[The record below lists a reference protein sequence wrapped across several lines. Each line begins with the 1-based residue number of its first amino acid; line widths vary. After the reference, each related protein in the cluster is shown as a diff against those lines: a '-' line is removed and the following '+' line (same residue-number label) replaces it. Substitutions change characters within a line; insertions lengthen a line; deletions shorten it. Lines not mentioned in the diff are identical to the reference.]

1 MKSPALILVSPGNGQ
16 QWSWWERER
25 GVGRNLAPECEI
37 GSILLVERT
46 CEVVVVEE
54 CQSIHTNVFIQQ
66 HADEFT
72 LQASVV
78 LHMIVSVPPRTA
90 TVPAMRSA
98 PETRSSLHLHP
109 LLPQVHQPI
118 DFLFLFASSSL
129 RALFASSSL
138 PPTTSVALLRQ
149 NGRDASD
156 CGLNVYCGRMIAE
169 VYYCGC
175 SLERGTSQ

>member
-1 MKSPALILVSPGNGQ
+1 MKSPALILVSRGNGQ

-118 DFLFLFASSSL
+118 DFLFFSWCD
-129 RALFASSSL
+129 RFYYSSSL
-138 PPTTSVALLRQ
+138 PPAASFALIRQ

-175 SLERGTSQ
+175 SPERGTSQ